1 MIVSVARGGG
11 VWKSSDGYRLAD
23 VADRVFLGESIAF
36 TTDGKRFVLWGPDEE
51 GVITIH
57 DIRTDGMWDTDPAK
71 DVPDDEQRSQ
81 GGHCKATTR
90 EDGEFRLPVG
100 IALAR
105 IQAHAGRVTA
115 CAFSVDNTFIVS
127 GGTDDTVK
135 VWAWETATEIS
146 SATLNAVP
154 QRTPSSHR
162 AYPRIRKLKFIDEH
176 TVAAAIDDAE
186 ILEWNF
192 WSGEHVSTVS
202 WTGTFD
208 EYPRQRRYRAEVRGD
223 EICILDRGTGE
234 DIAWLPAG
242 RDLVSELTLI
252 AHPNGRTW
260 AGMLGDRVFHFVL
273 ESYSAA

>member
-1 MIVSVARGGG
+1 MIGNATNARVLYTLDEYRAFPNRMIGEDSFLMGLAANKEVSWSASGATHG
-11 VWKSSDGYRLAD
+11 
-23 VADRVFLGESIAF
+23 FL
-36 TTDGKRFVLWGPDEE
+36 
-51 GVITIH
+51 
-57 DIRTDGMWDTDPAK
+57 DPF
-71 DVPDDEQRSQ
+71 QS
-81 GGHCKATTR
+81 GHLRATTR
-90 EDGEFRLPVG
+90 EDGEFRSPVG

-176 TVAAAIDDAE
+176 TVAADIDDAE
-186 ILEWNF
+186 ILVWNF

-242 RDLVSELTLI
+242 RDLVSEITLI